1 MFSITYFTPV
11 LWPEFSIWNLLAGV
25 FFYQRQKQML
35 AKLRLGEVKEGVVEK
50 CRIEQ
55 NTTVASLLSVW
66 WAGGLKTD

>member
-1 MFSITYFTPV
+1 
-11 LWPEFSIWNLLAGV
+11 
-25 FFYQRQKQML
+25 ML
-35 AKLRLGEVKEGVVEK
+35 AKLRQGEVKEGVVEK